1 MNSSDNRYGITVTIP
16 PLYKRL
22 FSVWY
27 RHYAVYTKN
36 LISNGLPPFVE
47 PLFFLAG
54 IGLGL
59 GAYVGAIEGKSYVQ
73 FLAAGIIIPSAMYTA
88 AYECTFGTFIR
99 LEFDKVYDGMVSA
112 SISATDLLI
121 GEILFAGTKSLFF
134 SFAVLVVVSLFG
146 LIPSPFAVF
155 SPLVGFVTGLM
166 FGAVSLY
173 VTSFVKNI
181 NHFNFYFTGLLTPMF
196 LFAGII
202 FPLSDLP
209 RSLQLVAEVFPL
221 THSANLVRAFCF
233 GSFKASLLFD
243 TLYIIIFIIAFA
255 FLAVRRLTKR
265 ILV

>member
-1 MNSSDNRYGITVTIP
+1 MNKEYNIYGVP
-16 PLYKRL
+16 VAVPKLYKRL

-27 RHYAVYTKN
+27 RHYVVYTKN

-59 GAYVGAIEGKSYVQ
+59 GRYVGLIEGTPYVQ

-88 AYECTFGTFIR
+88 AFECTFGTFIR

-112 SISATDLLI
+112 SISANDLLI
-121 GEILFAGTKSLFF
+121 GEIIFAGTKSLFF

-146 LIPSPFAVF
+146 LVPSPFAVL

-173 VTSFVKNI
+173 ITSFVKNI

-196 LFAGII
+196 LFSGIV

-233 GSFKASLLFD
+233 GSFDVSLFFD
-243 TLYIIIFIIAFA
+243 TLYIVVFTSVFTV
-255 FLAVRRLTKR
+255 LAVRRLTKR